1 MCRNVVQIGMAE
13 GFVIV
18 AGGNSIHPV
27 FGLGE
32 DLHGAGSV
40 SGFCEDGFAIEE
52 HQDRFHNLSEGVTDD
67 ANACGLTNGAN
78 ANLIGSDPNL
88 GPLADNGG
96 ATQTHALLSGS
107 PAIDAGDNSTCPAT
121 DQRGVARPQG
131 SACDI
136 GAYELGDFEAQ
147 IQLFLPLTQR

>member
-78 ANLIGSDPNL
+78 ANLIESDPNL
-88 GPLADNGG
+88 GPLADNG
-96 ATQTHALLSGS
+96 
-107 PAIDAGDNSTCPAT
+107 DASCP
-121 DQRGVARPQG
+121 VRP
-131 SACDI
+131 
-136 GAYELGDFEAQ
+136 
-147 IQLFLPLTQR
+147 PLTQATTAPAPPPTSAASPGRRVQPATSAHTNSKYSKCKFNFSCRCFSAR